1 MNCEHSFININDYL
15 LCSNCYYIQ
24 RLKKKTET
32 ICCDKKYIV
41 QDNNYLICINCGIIE
56 NNVLFNTSEVNKIL
70 FFKSTLFY
78 KRRKYIKKKLDLMS
92 EKITI
97 ENQEEFD
104 KIINLCSSVVE
115 NEPLKI
121 ITILQKHKLTK
132 YKKYYYYI
140 YYVLF
145 NKKLINLTL
154 KNKNDIINL
163 FMNFEKEL
171 NKYNIKYLNSY
182 NLILKIIMKQ
192 LQIEDFKNILI
203 AKTCSK
209 NIDIYE
215 LILKNI

>member
-1 MNCEHSFININDYL
+1 
-15 LCSNCYYIQ
+15 
-24 RLKKKTET
+24 
-32 ICCDKKYIV
+32 
-41 QDNNYLICINCGIIE
+41 
-56 NNVLFNTSEVNKIL
+56 
-70 FFKSTLFY
+70 
-78 KRRKYIKKKLDLMS
+78 MS

-145 NKKLINLTL
+145 NKKLINLSL

-182 NLILKIIMKQ
+182 NLILRIIMKQ
-192 LQIEDFKNILI
+192 LKIEDFKNILI

-209 NIDIYE
+209 NIDLYE

>member
-1 MNCEHSFININDYL
+1 MDCEHSFITINDYL
-15 LCSNCYYIQ
+15 MCSNCYFIQYIT
-24 RLKKKTET
+24 KKTET

-56 NNVLFNTSEVNKIL
+56 NNILFNTTEVNKIL

-78 KRRKYIKKKLDLMS
+78 KRRKYIKKKLDLMT
-92 EKITI
+92 EKIKI
-97 ENQEEFD
+97 ENHEEFD

-115 NEPLKI
+115 NDPLKI

-145 NKKLINLTL
+145 NKKLINLSL

-182 NLILKIIMKQ
+182 NLILRIIMKQ
-192 LQIEDFKNILI
+192 LKIEDFKNILI

-209 NIDIYE
+209 NIDLYE